1 MSARRPE
8 ILDVAGWKRREHFEF
23 FRHYERPWFNLCADV
38 DVTALLER
46 CREPGGPSF
55 FLASLW
61 LSLVAANGVEELRYR
76 LRGDRVVIHPVIH
89 GGSTV
94 LMPDETFAFAY
105 FDFAPAFPAFAAA
118 GAREVDRVRSGP
130 GGLRPKEDRDDMI
143 HYSVIPWVSFSSFSH
158 ARTRRGDP
166 SVPRIVFGKH
176 RRQGG
181 RRLLPVSVEV
191 HHALVDGLHVGRFY
205 ESFED
210 LAGRPELLDEAG
222 GMGGGPPA

>member
-1 MSARRPE
+1 MSSREPE
-8 ILDVAGWKRREHFEF
+8 VLDLEGWKRRRHFEF

-38 DVTALLER
+38 DVTALTAR
-46 CREPGGPSF
+46 CDEPDGPSF

-61 LSLVAANGVEELRYR
+61 LSLLAANEIEEFRYR
-76 LRGDRVVIHPVIH
+76 LRDEQVVVYPVID

-105 FDFAPAFPAFAAA
+105 FDYDPSFPAFAAE
-118 GAREVDRVRSGP
+118 GARELERVKSGP
-130 GGLRPKEDRDDMI
+130 GGLDPRTDRDDTI

-158 ARTRRGDP
+158 ARHRTADP
-166 SVPRIVFGKH
+166 SVPKIVFGKH
-176 RRQGG
+176 RWAGG

-205 ESFED
+205 QRFEE
-210 LAGRPELLDEAG
+210 LASRPEVLG
-222 GMGGGPPA
+222 

>member
-1 MSARRPE
+1 MSRREPAK
-8 ILDVAGWKRREHFEF
+8 LDLAGWKRRQHFEF
-23 FRHYERPWFNLCADV
+23 FRRYEKPWFNISADV
-38 DVTALLER
+38 DVSALVER
-46 CREPGGPSF
+46 CAAPDGPSF

-76 LRGDRVVIHPVIH
+76 LRGDEVFVHPVIH

-105 FDFAPAFPAFAAA
+105 FDFDPSFAAFAEA
-118 GAREVDRVRSGP
+118 GAAELQRVRSGP
-130 GGLRPKEDRDDMI
+130 GGLRPRPERDDLI

-158 ARTRRGDP
+158 ARTLESDL
-166 SVPRIVFGKH
+166 SVPKIVFGRH
-176 RRQGG
+176 RPVGG

-205 ESFED
+205 ERFEE
-210 LAGRPELLDEAG
+210 LAREPGRLA
-222 GMGGGPPA
+222 